1 MNLYAFSLEFREPVD
16 IFTGLHAMP
25 YSLLFDSADRNHP
38 NARYSFI
45 AFAPFETIT
54 AKNGNVII
62 TNAKRQWSVQA
73 DPFSIVKER
82 IASWGANVTPRA
94 DLPPFQG
101 GAAGFFGYDLAYS
114 IEKLPPVASSNTPD
128 MVVGIYDQV
137 AAFDHRLNKAWLIV
151 LAESED
157 AANAKHA
164 AFLQLTQKQDVPAYV
179 SFQPEWQASFTR
191 PAYEQAVARV
201 VEYIRAGDIF
211 QANLSQRFSAPLPPG
226 FDSLAHYR
234 TLRRVNAAPFA
245 AYMNFGDIKLA
256 SASPERFL
264 SVDDN
269 GHVETKPIKGTRP
282 RAVSAREDERLRRE
296 LAASVKDRAEN
307 IMIVDLLRND
317 LSKVCQDF
325 SVEVPALCALESF
338 ATVHHLVSTVTG
350 SLRPGQTAVD
360 LLRACFPGGSI
371 TGAPKVRAMA
381 IIAEVE
387 RIARGP
393 YCGAMGYI
401 GFDGAMDTNIAI
413 RTLVYEGDTVSF
425 NVGGGITADSDP
437 TGEYQETL
445 DKAAAIF
452 ASFGDKQRNAA

>member
-1 MNLYAFSLEFREPVD
+1 MNLYAFSLEFCEPVD
-16 IFTGLHAMP
+16 LFTGLHAMP
-25 YSLLFDSADRNHP
+25 YSLFFDSADRNHS

-45 AFAPFETIT
+45 AFEPTQTIT
-54 AKNGNVII
+54 AKNGTLTI
-62 TNAKRQWSVQA
+62 TNAGQQRSFQGN
-73 DPFSIVKER
+73 PFSVVKER
-82 IASWGANVTPRA
+82 LASLRADVTPRA

-101 GAAGFFGYDLAYS
+101 GAAGFFGYDLAYG
-114 IEKLPPVASSNTPD
+114 IERLPSVASGNAPD
-128 MVVGIYDQV
+128 MAIGIYDQV
-137 AAFDHRLNKAWLIV
+137 AAFDHQLNKVWFIA
-151 LAESED
+151 LAESEE
-157 AANAKHA
+157 AANIKHA
-164 AFLQLTQKQDVPAYV
+164 HFLHLTQKRDIAPHS
-179 SFQPEWQASFTR
+179 SFQPEWTSSFTR
-191 PAYEQAVARV
+191 AAYEQAIARI

-211 QANLSQRFSAPLPPG
+211 QANLSQRFSAQLPAG
-226 FDSLAHYR
+226 FDSFSHYR
-234 TLRRVNAAPFA
+234 ALRRVNTAPFA
-245 AYMNFGDIKLA
+245 AYMNFGKVKLS

-282 RAVSAREDERLRRE
+282 RAISAREDERLRRE

-350 SLRPGQTAVD
+350 SLQPGQTAVD

-371 TGAPKVRAMA
+371 TGAPKMRAME
-381 IIAEVE
+381 IIAELE
-387 RIARGP
+387 NMARGP

-401 GFDGAMDTNIAI
+401 GFDGAMDTSIAI

-425 NVGGGITADSDP
+425 NVGGGVTANSDP
-437 TGEYQETL
+437 AEEYQETL
-445 DKAAAIF
+445 DKAAAMF
-452 ASFGDKQRNAA
+452 ASFGNKRREAA